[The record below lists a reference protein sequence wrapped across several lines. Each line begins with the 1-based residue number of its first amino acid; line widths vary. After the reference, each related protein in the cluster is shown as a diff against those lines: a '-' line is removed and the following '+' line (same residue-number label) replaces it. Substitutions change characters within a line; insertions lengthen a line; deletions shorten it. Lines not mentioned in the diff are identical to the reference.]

1 MSLNEIPIIHI
12 MTNKLGSA
20 NPNRI
25 QKSKKTNKN
34 REKIILSLEG
44 KLKNKLKKYKEMLDE
59 GLINQEQYDTKLNRL
74 LNL

>member
-1 MSLNEIPIIHI
+1 